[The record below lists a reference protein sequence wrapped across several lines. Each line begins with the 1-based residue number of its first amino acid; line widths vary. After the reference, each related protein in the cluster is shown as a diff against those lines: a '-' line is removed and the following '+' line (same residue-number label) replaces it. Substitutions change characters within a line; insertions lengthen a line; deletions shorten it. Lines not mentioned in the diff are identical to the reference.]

1 VIGGPIAR
9 MAAPA
14 TSIEHNHAGLTAGD
28 TRRGAAGHPMI
39 PPMAEQLPTEDT
51 LALGASLGPAI
62 TGACSG
68 SLGPIEW
75 FRSTWQRG
83 GAATGNSTWTAA
95 GRQIPVMVK
104 APVGPVEFAWT
115 TRLGACEPARWDEP
129 APPTP
134 RVLAGAE
141 TLGPYDLGWLV
152 LERFPGRPV
161 ATAVDR
167 TALEAILQAVAD
179 FQARAA
185 QAAPLAPPPA
195 EPDWAAAI
203 EIARHIA
210 AEGDI
215 PDSQRWNNALKK
227 LQKLLPRLL
236 ALWEARPI
244 NAWRHGDVHP
254 GNAMWRKGP
263 DGARRV
269 ALIDLALI
277 CSGHWAEDAIYL
289 QRQFW
294 GRQELLEGLK
304 PVSYLAKCRKKL
316 GLEVDEGYGPL
327 VRIRRALA
335 AATAP
340 AQLEVDSSPAY
351 VRASLEALETL
362 LDPLAAL

>member
-1 VIGGPIAR
+1 

-14 TSIEHNHAGLTAGD
+14 TSIDHHDAGLTPGGA
-28 TRRGAAGHPMI
+28 RRGAAGNPRTPAMT
-39 PPMAEQLPTEDT
+39 ETLPTDDT
-51 LALGASLGPAI
+51 LALGASLGPAMRHS
-62 TGACSG
+62 CRDC
-68 SLGPIEW
+68 LGEIEW

-83 GAATGNSTWTAA
+83 GAATGNATWSAA
-95 GRQIPVMVK
+95 GRSIPVMVK

-115 TRLGACEPARWDEP
+115 TRLGACDPAHWDDP
-129 APPTP
+129 AAPPTP

-141 TLGPYDLGWLV
+141 TLGPYELGWLV
-152 LERFPGRPV
+152 LERFPGRPL

-167 TALEAILQAVAD
+167 AALEALIGALAA

-185 QAAPLAPPPA
+185 AAAPFAPPPA
-195 EPDWAAAI
+195 EPDWAGAI
-203 EIARHIA
+203 DLSRRIA
-210 AEGDI
+210 ADGEI
-215 PDSQRWNNALKK
+215 PDSQRWNNTLRK

-236 ALWEARPI
+236 ALWAARPI

-254 GNAMWRKGP
+254 GNAMWRILS
-263 DGARRV
+263 DGGRSV

-277 CSGHWAEDAIYL
+277 CSGHWSEDATYL

-294 GRQELLEGLK
+294 GREELLGGLK
-304 PVSYLAKCRKKL
+304 PVSHLAKCRKKL

-340 AQLEVDSSPAY
+340 AQLEV
-351 VRASLEALETL
+351 
-362 LDPLAAL
+362 

>member
-1 VIGGPIAR
+1 
-9 MAAPA
+9 MAAL
-14 TSIEHNHAGLTAGD
+14 AGMT
-28 TRRGAAGHPMI
+28 
-39 PPMAEQLPTEDT
+39 EKLPTEDT

-62 TGACSG
+62 TSACAG
-68 SLGPIEW
+68 CLGEIEW

-83 GAATGNSTWTAA
+83 GAATGNAIWTTARGDTVHEGNGEV

-115 TRLGACEPARWDEP
+115 TRLGRCEPQQWDERQNG
-129 APPTP
+129 AWPPTP

-152 LERFPGRPV
+152 LERFPGRPL

-167 TALEAILQAVAD
+167 QALEAILVAVAD

-185 QAAPLAPPPA
+185 EAAPLTAPPP
-195 EPDWAAAI
+195 EPDWAGAI
-203 EIARHIA
+203 ELARQVA
-210 AEGDI
+210 AEGDL
-215 PDSQRWNNALKK
+215 PEAPRWNLALRKF
-227 LQKLLPRLL
+227 QKLLPHLL
-236 ALWEARPI
+236 ELWAARPI

-254 GNAMWRKGP
+254 GNAMWRISP
-263 DGARRV
+263 DGTRSV

-277 CSGHWAEDAIYL
+277 CSGHWSEDAVYL

-294 GRQELLEGLK
+294 GREELLGGLK
-304 PVSYLAKCRKKL
+304 PVSCLAKCRKRL
-316 GLEVDEGYGPL
+316 GLEVEDGYGAL

-351 VRASLEALETL
+351 VGASLGVMERL
-362 LDPLAAL
+362 LDPLSAL

>member
-1 VIGGPIAR
+1 
-9 MAAPA
+9 MAAL
-14 TSIEHNHAGLTAGD
+14 AGMT
-28 TRRGAAGHPMI
+28 
-39 PPMAEQLPTEDT
+39 EKLPTEDT

-62 TGACSG
+62 TSACG
-68 SLGPIEW
+68 GGLGEIEW

-83 GAATGNSTWTAA
+83 GAATGNAIWTVAA
-95 GRQIPVMVK
+95 GADGGAGGGRQIPVMVK

-115 TRLGACEPARWDEP
+115 TRLGRCDPHQWD
-129 APPTP
+129 AAGSDWPPTP

-152 LERFPGRPV
+152 LERFPGRPL

-167 TALEAILQAVAD
+167 KALEAILEAVAA

-185 QAAPLAPPPA
+185 AAAPFTPAPP
-195 EPDWAAAI
+195 EPDWAGAI
-203 EIARHIA
+203 ELARHVA
-210 AEGDI
+210 AEGDL
-215 PDSQRWNNALKK
+215 PDAARWNLALRKF
-227 LQKLLPRLL
+227 QKLLPRLL
-236 ALWEARPI
+236 KLWAARPI

-254 GNAMWRKGP
+254 GNAMWRIGP
-263 DGARRV
+263 DGVRSV

-277 CSGHWAEDAIYL
+277 CSGHWSEDAIYL

-294 GRQELLEGLK
+294 GREELLGGLK
-304 PVSYLAKCRKKL
+304 PVSCLAKCRKKL
-316 GLEVDEGYGPL
+316 GLEVDDGHGAL

-351 VRASLEALETL
+351 VGASLGVLERL
-362 LDPLAAL
+362 LDPLGAL